1 MASVVLRL
9 ERKNLFV
16 GSYTP
21 MQIEIDPGS
30 GLTIDDLD
38 FKINTGLAGGVVSL
52 SRGPGFDPE
61 RPELMPVGPP
71 NS

>member
-21 MQIEIDPGS
+21 MQIEINPGS

-52 SRGPGFDPE
+52 
-61 RPELMPVGPP
+61 PP
-71 NS
+71 AAPASTRSGRS